1 MTNETAMNSTTA
13 PRSAPALPAGTPAA
27 ARTALKLLHKLQH
40 GHLTVQLP
48 DGTLQHFGHGNG
60 PSAAITL
67 KNWNV
72 CSAALKSG
80 DIGFAESYI
89 AATGPRR
96 TSPTCSSFSSP
107 TASRSKA

>member
-1 MTNETAMNSTTA
+1 MNSTTA
-13 PRSAPALPAGTPAA
+13 PRSALALPAGTPAA
-27 ARTALKLLHKLQH
+27 ARTALQLLQRLQH

-48 DGTLQHFGHGNG
+48 DGTQRHFGPGGG
-60 PSAAITL
+60 PSAAIAF

-89 AATGPRR
+89 AGD
-96 TSPTCSSFSSP
+96 
-107 TASRSKA
+107 